1 MRSCDEIVELISA
14 SLDGELTAD
23 EQTVLDEHIAFCP
36 ACSALLDD
44 LRALHTA
51 ASGWEEVAAP
61 ADFTRRVMDAVAAES
76 TRETKDNVIPFP
88 SRKAKSSYWKK
99 WTVSAAAIAIVVL
112 GAVSAP
118 SLMGNFSRK
127 DAVAESADMA
137 YARNDSSP
145 SEALMDVAED
155 QAVYYVTDADS
166 AIKAESKT
174 EASPS
179 APSPSVAPES
189 PASEPAPDT
198 KGEFTP
204 GYDPAEDTLENAIQA
219 YVGKLILEGM
229 LPALESCEGAVS
241 SDGTVTYLV
250 SADLFT
256 EILKELEASKP
267 VGYSYLAGTPDAQL
281 GKIVVQSN

>member
-14 SLDGELTAD
+14 SLDGELTAS
-23 EQTVLDEHIAFCP
+23 EQTALDEHIACCP

-51 ASGWEEVAAP
+51 AAGWEEVAAP
-61 ADFTRRVMDAVAAES
+61 ADFTRLVMDAVAAES
-76 TRETKDNVIPFP
+76 ARETKDNVILFP
-88 SRKAKSSYWKK
+88 SRKAKRSYWKK

-166 AIKAESKT
+166 AIKAQSKT
-174 EASPS
+174 ETAPAAP
-179 APSPSVAPES
+179 APS
-189 PASEPAPDT
+189 SEP
-198 KGEFTP
+198 GN
-204 GYDPAEDTLENAIQA
+204 PAEIPVSDEKPNMEL
-219 YVGKLILEGM
+219 YVGELILEGM
-229 LPALESCEGAVS
+229 LPALESCEGSVS

-250 SADLFT
+250 SADLFA

-267 VGYSYLAGTPDAQL
+267 VGYSYLAGTSDAQL